1 MGKCTRLFCLFLVTV
16 VRSLYSQTECLR
28 VFVVYQI
35 TFQVKRVRK
44 AKVDGTD
51 SVASSDDSQNGESL
65 PGGHSVLEIS
75 GPTIPSPGPS
85 GTAHTCI
92 LFTYTSMKKSTEVLG
107 LTQLREMCCGFCVF
121 GQVAGRTTRVL
132 AGQGQKSASGHAG
145 STSPL

>member
-1 MGKCTRLFCLFLVTV
+1 ML
-16 VRSLYSQTECLR
+16 
-28 VFVVYQI
+28 FVVVHQI

-85 GTAHTCI
+85 GTDHTP
-92 LFTYTSMKKSTEVLG
+92 
-107 LTQLREMCCGFCVF
+107 LRFIYLR
-121 GQVAGRTTRVL
+121 Q
-132 AGQGQKSASGHAG
+132 H
-145 STSPL
+145 

>member
-1 MGKCTRLFCLFLVTV
+1 MGKCTRLLCFILVAV
-16 VRSLYSQTECLR
+16 LRSAYSQTECLR

-85 GTAHTCI
+85 GTTHTCI
-92 LFTYTSMKKSTEVLG
+92 LFTYTSMKKA
-107 LTQLREMCCGFCVF
+107 LR
-121 GQVAGRTTRVL
+121 
-132 AGQGQKSASGHAG
+132 
-145 STSPL
+145 